1 MKLKR
6 SPTLSAPVLAVLA
19 SVGLAQPVHA
29 NDSGIC
35 RKARSVLGE
44 EFKDA
49 TEERCQLALDTAD
62 EERWELWLAVASAA
76 ELSGDLDRAAL
87 SLDRFVRDADKRGR
101 LPSHWAAIRDE
112 ARTTIARLDGEVLKT
127 KARVTITSLPEGAEV
142 EVVGVAKRPNSE
154 RTPTT
159 RYFAPGNHT
168 LRLVLDTNVNREVAF
183 SVKAG
188 QAIELKVDLRPDAPK
203 DLAVTETKAPAV
215 LGSQSSVEVVK
226 AGPTDGKTVT
236 KTPADA
242 STGQTGPGSAND
254 PNAATG
260 NGTTGNTD
268 KSGGTAGAAGGND
281 GKVEP
286 RPVPD
291 PDDLALVKRETGT
304 WTKVGTVA
312 VALGGASLAAG
323 VVFIL
328 QATGLDDEAAC
339 SGLACEVDQP
349 LRARVKDEA
358 SVAWTRAAG
367 ALIAG
372 AILVGG
378 GITAIVRDEPDEP
391 KSSTTISPWF
401 SPEGAGVS
409 GLVRF

>member
-6 SPTLSAPVLAVLA
+6 SPTFSAPVLAVLA

-29 NDSGIC
+29 NDSGAC

-49 TEERCQLALDTAD
+49 TEERCQQALDTAD

-127 KARVTITSLPEGAEV
+127 RARVTINSLPEGAEV
-142 EVVGVAKRPNSE
+142 EVVGVAKRPNAE

-215 LGSQSSVEVVK
+215 LGSQASVEVVK
-226 AGPTDGKTVT
+226 AGPTDDKTVT

-254 PNAATG
+254 PGATD
-260 NGTTGNTD
+260 GTA
-268 KSGGTAGAAGGND
+268 GGTAGGAA

-286 RPVPD
+286 RPTPD

-323 VVFIL
+323 VVFVL

-349 LRARVKDEA
+349 LRARVRDEA

-378 GITAIVRDEPDEP
+378 GITAIIKDEPDEP
-391 KSSTTISPWF
+391 KTSTTISPWF

-409 GLVRF
+409 GTVRF

>member
-6 SPTLSAPVLAVLA
+6 PSTLSGPVIAVLA
-19 SVGLAQPVHA
+19 SMGLAQPVHA
-29 NDSGIC
+29 NDSGTC
-35 RKARSVLGE
+35 RKARSVLGD

-49 TEERCQLALDTAD
+49 TEERCQQALDTAD

-112 ARTTIARLDGEVLKT
+112 SRTTIARLDAEVLKT
-127 KARVTITSLPEGAEV
+127 KARVIVNSVPEGAEV
-142 EVVGVAKRPNSE
+142 EVVGTAKRPNSE

-168 LRLVLDTNVNREVAF
+168 LRLVLDTNASREVSF

-215 LGSQSSVEVVK
+215 LGSQPSVEVVK
-226 AGPTDGKTVT
+226 AGPTDDKTVT

-254 PNAATG
+254 PASNGGDTG
-260 NGTTGNTD
+260 TAGTAGTTGTTGA
-268 KSGGTAGAAGGND
+268 SGAAGA
-281 GKVEP
+281 VEP
-286 RPVPD
+286 RSVLD
-291 PDDLALVKRETGT
+291 PEDPSLVKRETGT

-328 QATGLDDEAAC
+328 QASGLDDEAAC

-349 LRARVKDEA
+349 LRARVRDEA

-378 GITAIVRDEPDEP
+378 GITAIVKDEPDEP
-391 KSSTTISPWF
+391 KTSTTISPWF

-409 GLVRF
+409 GIVRF

>member
-6 SPTLSAPVLAVLA
+6 APTLSALILA
-19 SVGLAQPVHA
+19 SVGLVQPVQA

-49 TEERCQLALDTAD
+49 TEERCQQALDTAD

-127 KARVTITSLPEGAEV
+127 KARVTITSMPEGAEV
-142 EVVGVAKRPNSE
+142 ELVGTPKRPNAE

-159 RYFAPGNHT
+159 RYFTPGNHT
-168 LRLVLDTNVNREVAF
+168 LRLVLDPDINREVAF
-183 SVKAG
+183 TVKAG
-188 QAIELKVDLRPDAPK
+188 QALELKVDLRPDAPK

-215 LGSQSSVEVVK
+215 LGSQASVEVVK
-226 AGPTDGKTVT
+226 TTPTDNKTVT
-236 KTPADA
+236 TTPADA
-242 STGQTGPGSAND
+242 STGQTGPGSTND
-254 PNAATG
+254 PAA
-260 NGTTGNTD
+260 GTKDGGT
-268 KSGGTAGAAGGND
+268 GTAGGTSSTDGTSGST

-378 GITAIVRDEPDEP
+378 GITAIVKDEPDEP
-391 KSSTTISPWF
+391 AGSTTISPWF

>member
-6 SPTLSAPVLAVLA
+6 TPTLSALVLA

-29 NDSGIC
+29 NDGGTC

-49 TEERCQLALDTAD
+49 TEERCQQALDSAD

-127 KARVTITSLPEGAEV
+127 KARVTITSTPEGAEV
-142 EVVGVAKRPNSE
+142 EVVGTAKRPNTE

-183 SVKAG
+183 TVKAG

-215 LGSQSSVEVVK
+215 LGSQASVEVVK
-226 AGPTDGKTVT
+226 TGPTDDKTVT

-242 STGQTGPGSAND
+242 SSGQTGPGSAND
-254 PNAATG
+254 PGAS
-260 NGTTGNTD
+260 NG
-268 KSGGTAGAAGGND
+268 AAAGGGDPAGNPAGGD
-281 GKVEP
+281 TGTVEP

-323 VVFIL
+323 VVFVL
-328 QATGLDDEAAC
+328 QASGLDDQAAC

-378 GITAIVRDEPDEP
+378 GITAIIKDEPDEP
-391 KSSTTISPWF
+391 TSSTTISPWF

>member
-6 SPTLSAPVLAVLA
+6 TPTLSALVLA

-29 NDSGIC
+29 NDGGAC

-49 TEERCQLALDTAD
+49 TEERCQQALDSAD

-127 KARVTITSLPEGAEV
+127 RARVTITSVPEGAEV
-142 EVVGVAKRPNSE
+142 EVVGTAKRPNAE

-215 LGSQSSVEVVK
+215 LGSQASVEVVK
-226 AGPTDGKTVT
+226 TGPTDDKTVT

-254 PNAATG
+254 PGASDGTAAATTG
-260 NGTTGNTD
+260 SGDPAGSPPGGTTGT
-268 KSGGTAGAAGGND
+268 
-281 GKVEP
+281 VEP

-291 PDDLALVKRETGT
+291 PDDLSLVKRETGT

-312 VALGGASLAAG
+312 IALGGASLAAG
-323 VVFIL
+323 VVFVL

-378 GITAIVRDEPDEP
+378 GITAIIKDEPDEP
-391 KSSTTISPWF
+391 ASSTTISPWF